1 MFIIYLFKNPFNKLK
16 DINTPTF
23 LLEKG
28 KKKEDQE
35 HDTLSELLHFVILAI
50 TN

>member
-1 MFIIYLFKNPFNKLK
+1 MISFINLPNTMVIIYLFKNPFNKLK

-28 KKKEDQE
+28 KKKRG
-35 HDTLSELLHFVILAI
+35 SRA
-50 TN
+50 